1 MNLSIG
7 IVGLPNV
14 GKSSLFQAL
23 TRKQV
28 DTSNY
33 PFATIDPNVG
43 VVEVP
48 DKRLAALAQ
57 IAQSAR
63 TVAAV
68 VEFVD
73 IAGLVSGAHKGEG
86 LGNKFLQHIR
96 ETQSVAHVVR
106 AFHKNDVMHVAGTI
120 SPERDIDIINTEL
133 LLKDLETAEHALA
146 RREREA
152 RSGNAEAKKAY
163 EQLLLLK
170 TELDAGKRPTEASF
184 ADVAKEFGL
193 LSAKPMLY
201 VINGKPEETKHI
213 TVLPSP
219 HVFIDIKEELEMSAL
234 SWQEQEEL
242 GFHSQLPELIRAA
255 YRLLGLITFFTAG
268 EKEARAWTIIQ
279 QTNARA
285 AGTAIHSDFEEK
297 FIRAHIISYE
307 DFISCGGWAGAR
319 NHGKLRV
326 EGRDY
331 IVKDGDVIEF
341 KI

>member
-48 DKRLAALAQ
+48 DKRLTELAR

-63 TVAAV
+63 TVPAV

-73 IAGLVSGAHKGEG
+73 IAGLVAGAHKGEG
-86 LGNKFLQHIR
+86 LGNQFLQHVR
-96 ETQSVAHVVR
+96 ETQSIAHIVR
-106 AFHKNDVMHVAGTI
+106 AFHKNDVTHVAGTI
-120 SPERDIDIINTEL
+120 LPERDIDIINTEL
-133 LLKDLETAEHALA
+133 LLKDLDTAERALKK
-146 RREREA
+146 REREA
-152 RSGNAEAKKAY
+152 RTGDAEAKKAY

-170 TELDAGKRPTEASF
+170 VELGAGRRPIGEFF
-184 ADVAKEFGL
+184 ADIAKEFGL

-201 VINGKPEETKHI
+201 VINGKPEETENAD
-213 TVLPSP
+213 VLPLP
-219 HVFIDIKEELEMSAL
+219 HVFIDVKEELEMSPL
-234 SWQEQEEL
+234 SRQEQEEL
-242 GFHSQLPELIRAA
+242 GFHSQLPGLIRAT
-255 YRLLGLITFFTAG
+255 YQQLGLITFFTAG
-268 EKEARAWTIIQ
+268 EKEARAWTISEH
-279 QTNARA
+279 TSAKA
-285 AGTAIHSDFEEK
+285 AGAAIHSDFEEK
-297 FIRAHIISYE
+297 FIRAHVVSYD

-319 NHGKLRV
+319 NQGKLHV
-326 EGRDY
+326 EGKEY
-331 IVKDGDVIEF
+331 IVKDGDVMEF